1 MKRLALLLFVAA
13 LSVIALAVLVANVV
27 QAAGFLFLFTIG
39 TVAVLGIFGL
49 LAAVI
54 ARSPPVAHSAKA
66 LGGKC
71 LSTLSCRISR
81 VTRARYYAFAARFTS
96 CAA

>member
-27 QAAGFLFLFTIG
+27 QSAGFPFLVTIG
-39 TVAVLGIFGL
+39 TVVVLGIFGL
-49 LAAVI
+49 LAAAI
-54 ARSPPVAHSAKA
+54 ARSPPVAYSAKA
-66 LGGKC
+66 LGGK